1 MFNKARGDRWVFGDR
16 QSGAYLHKF
25 VWTRIVR
32 HQLVPGRASPDD
44 PALAD
49 YWAKRRRKT
58 PRLPID
64 KTSLR
69 LWKAHDGRCPLCVL
83 LPVDD
88 LPQTPHEWERWLA
101 TTRKTITK
109 VAMRKDGTSNETEP
123 RLIHAPCRS
132 RYTKSGNSPALL
144 PAYEPPGLA

>member
-1 MFNKARGDRWVFGDR
+1 MFGDR
-16 QSGAYLHKF
+16 KSGAYLHKF
-25 VWTRIVR
+25 LWTRIVR
-32 HQLVPGRASPDD
+32 HQLVPGTASPDD

-49 YWAKRRRKT
+49 YWANRRRKT
-58 PRLPID
+58 PHLPID

-69 LWKAHDGRCPLCVL
+69 LWKAQDGRCPLCGNVL

-88 LPQTPHEWERWLA
+88 LPQSPHEWERWLA
-101 TTRKTITK
+101 TTRTTITK

-123 RLIHAPCRS
+123 RLIHAHCRS
-132 RYTKSGNSPALL
+132 RHTKNGNSPALL